1 MRELMRQLMRPPP
14 TVIGLLDCT
23 ARLLARLCVLGL
35 LFCSP
40 FGLALAQYGTQYG
53 NQDGKTYEK
62 LQVADPYLEMHT
74 GPGRGYPVF
83 HVAGRDEWVEIRLR
97 FTDWYKVRTDGGK
110 EGWVH
115 RSQLERT
122 LTAAGEPTSFRDVAI
137 ADYLHRRLELGA
149 AWGEFHSEPMLKI
162 WTSYRMSDTLS
173 VEAAIGQVQGTFSGT
188 DFWHVSVLAEPW
200 SDKRLSPF
208 VGIGVGK
215 FKNIPNES
223 LVGAIVTNANLA
235 NVVLGARWYL
245 TDRFVARLDY
255 SFYTAFVADTN
266 TTDYRAITAGL
277 SFFF

>member
-1 MRELMRQLMRPPP
+1 MRPRQ
-14 TVIGLLDCT
+14 TVTGLLDCT
-23 ARLLARLCVLGL
+23 ARLLARLFVLGL
-35 LFCSP
+35 LFLSP
-40 FGLALAQYGTQYG
+40 FGLALAQ
-53 NQDGKTYEK
+53 DGKESKTYEK

-74 GPGRGYPVF
+74 GPGRSYPVF
-83 HVAGRDEWVEIRLR
+83 HVAAREEWVEIRLR
-97 FTDWYKVRTDGGK
+97 FTDWYKVRTESGK

-115 RSQLERT
+115 RAQLERT
-122 LTAAGEPTSFRDVAI
+122 LTAAGEQKSFRDMAL

-255 SFYTAFVADTN
+255 SFYTAFVADTRS
-266 TTDYRAITAGL
+266 TEYRAITAGL